1 MKRKTIY
8 ALVVLMSMA
17 VIGIIF
23 IQYFWISNALDLRK
37 VQFKRSVLEAMNEVT
52 HKLQKEHAFKKLERL
67 NIGDTKFEVDSFGN
81 VHVAMVD
88 KGDGMIFL
96 ENPDSVIEI
105 VNGNVEMIINYDEN
119 YVLSKVEQHEQNL
132 EKDIWIEPAEPFDSL
147 QVQVKVLNKK
157 LEEKYIIYEQLLKEL
172 DEFEFLSRIED
183 RVDEQVLND
192 ELISAFEARG
202 VKFDFAFAVLS
213 AHNKEESIFFNTDEI
228 EVKEKL
234 AYSPFKVNMFPGASF
249 DQNYYLSVLFPNI
262 RTDIFQSLGLLLSV
276 STLFI
281 LIVIGV
287 FIVTIKTIFRQKKL
301 SEIKNDFISNMTHEL
316 KTPISTI
323 SLACEALEDKSIDI
337 NEDRQD
343 AFIGM
348 IRSENDR
355 LGVLVEKVLRNAVLD
370 KGELKL
376 RRDKIEINTLIEEL
390 NHFNLQIRKQ
400 GGELK
405 KNLSSK
411 KPIIIADPIHLTNV
425 ISNLVDN
432 AIKYSSESPEILIE
446 TSMGDGYGII
456 EVSDKGIGISKE
468 HIHKIFEKFF
478 RVPTG
483 NIHNVK
489 GFGLGLSYVYDVIQ
503 RLDGNISVI
512 SEPKKGTK
520 FTIKLPLYH
529 EQES

>member
-8 ALVVLMSMA
+8 ALVVLMSLA
-17 VIGIIF
+17 VIGIIS
-23 IQYFWISNALDLRK
+23 IQYFWISNALDIRT
-37 VQFKRSVLEAMNEVT
+37 VQFKRSVMDAMNEVT
-52 HKLQKEHAFKKLERL
+52 HKVQKEHAFKKLERL
-67 NIGDTKFEVDSFGN
+67 NIGDTEFEVDSFGN
-81 VHVAMVD
+81 VHVRIIEEGKD
-88 KGDGMIFL
+88 MIFI
-96 ENPDSVIEI
+96 EDTDTVIEY
-105 VNGNVEMIINYDEN
+105 VDGNVEMIINYND
-119 YVLSKVEQHEQNL
+119 VISKVEQAKETSRN
-132 EKDIWIEPAEPFDSL
+132 DIWVEPIESIDSL
-147 QVQVKVLNKK
+147 QVQVNVLNKK

-172 DEFEFLSRIED
+172 DEFEYFTNIED
-183 RVDEQVLND
+183 RVDRDILFD
-192 ELISAFEARG
+192 ELKAAFEARG
-202 VKFDFAFAVLS
+202 LSFHFAFAVLS
-213 AHNKEESIFFNTDEI
+213 LSNEEESIFYETEDLDD
-228 EVKEKL
+228 VEKL
-234 AYSPFKVNMFPGASF
+234 KYSPFQVNMFPSNTFA
-249 DQNYYLSVLFPNI
+249 QNYNLSVIFPNI
-262 RTDIFQSLGLLLSV
+262 RADIFQSLSLLLSV
-276 STLFI
+276 SALFI

-337 NEDRQD
+337 TEDRQD

-348 IRSENDR
+348 IRSENTR

-376 RRDKIEINTLIEEL
+376 RRDKIEINALIEEL

-405 KNLSSK
+405 KNLSIEN
-411 KPIIIADPIHLTNV
+411 PFIIADPIHLTNV

-432 AIKYSSESPEILIE
+432 AIKYSSESPKILIE
-446 TSMGDGYGII
+446 TRVEEEFGVI

-468 HIHKIFEKFF
+468 HIQKIFDKFF

-489 GFGLGLSYVYDVIQ
+489 GFGLGLSYVYDVIH
-503 RLDGNISVI
+503 RLDGSISVI
-512 SEPKKGTK
+512 SEPKKGSK
-520 FTIKLPLYH
+520 FTIKLPLYY